1 MASYLLPRRGAYS
14 SISSTVLKQGEIFF
28 ETTNG
33 VGGGKGRIMMGNG
46 TNAYSALVGSSKY
59 FLDVDTTPVAFTD
72 ITASDSTALNTLAGS
87 LTASAC
93 TLPTMARV
101 LKRALYNMNALLAGK
116 AATSHGNH
124 VPATQTASNKV
135 FLRND
140 NTWQTVTPANIGA
153 AATSHG
159 NHVPATQT
167 ASNKVFLRNDNT
179 WQTVTP
185 ANIGA
190 AASSHTHKNSEIS
203 NLAFGTYVY
212 NGSSVDN
219 FYFTHSSL
227 KGFSYVIVQAQD
239 AGSIKNASIDSSAG
253 KITVRLTAAAI
264 VCRVCYC
271 AFKIE

>member
-153 AATSHG
+153 AA
-159 NHVPATQT
+159 
-167 ASNKVFLRNDNT
+167 
-179 WQTVTP
+179 
-185 ANIGA
+185 
-190 AASSHTHKNSEIS
+190 SSHTHKNSEIS

-253 KITVRLTAAAI
+253 KITVRLTAAAT

>member
-28 ETTNG
+28 ETPNG
-33 VGGGKGRIMMGNG
+33 IGSGKGKIMMGNG
-46 TNAYSALVGSSKY
+46 SGTYANLAQNSKY
-59 FLDVDTTPVAFTD
+59 FLDIDTTPVAFSD
-72 ITASDSTALNTLAGS
+72 ITTSDSNALNTLAGS
-87 LTASAC
+87 LTAGGIS
-93 TLPTMARV
+93 LPAVIRV
-101 LKRALYNMNALLAGK
+101 LKRALYNTNALLAGK
-116 AATSHGNH
+116 AN
-124 VPATQTASNKV
+124 
-135 FLRND
+135 
-140 NTWQTVTPANIGA
+140 
-153 AATSHG
+153 TSHG

-219 FYFTHSSL
+219 FYFTHNSL
-227 KGFSYVIVQAQD
+227 KGFSYVIVQA
-239 AGSIKNASIDSSAG
+239 
-253 KITVRLTAAAI
+253 
-264 VCRVCYC
+264 
-271 AFKIE
+271 